1 MTYGVPYSFV
11 PGTKARADEVNAN
24 FIDVLNKIDTVDSK
38 VTSSTS
44 EISERIDDEVSTLDT
59 KIDAV
64 DAANLNL
71 SLSNINADGQKLF
84 DAKANASL
92 LDGAWYTGSKQIVA
106 QKSITPGV
114 TQTYSLAS
122 YFPDSTNLYEFI
134 LDGLVETSGTV
145 FIYIET
151 DKTGGICA
159 FRTISKHAG
168 MQSIMLTGAGRTL
181 KVVNQSGS
189 SGTSKY
195 TLIIKGY
202 RKVR

>member
-44 EISERIDDEVSTLDT
+44 EISDT

-64 DAANLNL
+64 DAAKLNL

-181 KVVNQSGS
+181 KVINQSGS